1 MNKIFTLLLT
11 LLAFNCSL
19 KAATIDWGEL
29 TPGTAYQMTDI
40 GYYQGWFTATESG
53 TITAHCTSSDIPRP
67 FADADFSVPIEG
79 NYYLQNGA
87 NYDFAVTA
95 GTTYYFSAFVL
106 NPGTFS
112 FNYAASATLQLI
124 SATPE
129 AGTVFNAGQ
138 HSGVTLAFS
147 RPIAVGGASII
158 VGGEEKAVAA
168 NVLETYATAEIRDA
182 LMAFYD
188 KGTLREGDNFTFRLT
203 GVHAAGDEAN
213 VYGTDGTV
221 EVVYVAGTRPVTLTA
236 TEGIEGASFLSYWR
250 KADERGIIKLRFSG
264 ALQPIDT
271 PQREAETTCE
281 LSFGAPD
288 AGEGEVYRET
298 IHYALS
304 AENEITIDLRNRL
317 RRPIDM
323 VTSGKD
329 YGTMSLK
336 IMGVRDASGQ
346 YAYTNAIGS
355 LGSFAYA
362 MPYREVKLSLAAEFT
377 PAPGASLTGATEVE
391 LWVTDYAALAFSG
404 ILLSYTDGEGTH
416 TALLTDYTATPDEN
430 FDGACALT
438 FTIPAELAAQP
449 NLSVSLAELETAD
462 GLDHAAE
469 LAATYN
475 TVPSGISTLPA
486 ADETHRAAAPVYDL
500 TGRRHASSAALP
512 RGIYIGSDGKKIFVY

>member
-11 LLAFNCSL
+11 FLAFHCSL
-19 KAATIDWGEL
+19 KAATIDWGEV

-67 FADADFSVPIEG
+67 FSDADFNEPIEV
-79 NYYLQNGA
+79 NYYYQNGA
-87 NYDFAVTA
+87 NYDFTVTA

-112 FNYAASATLQLI
+112 FNYASSATLQLI

-138 HSGVTLAFS
+138 HSGVTLAFN
-147 RPIAVGGASII
+147 RPIAVSGASII

-188 KGTLREGDNFTFRLT
+188 KGTLREGDSFTFRLT
-203 GVHAAGDEAN
+203 GVHAAADEAN
-213 VYGTDGTV
+213 LYSTDGTV
-221 EVVYVAGTRPVTLTA
+221 EVNYVAGTRPITLTA

-281 LSFGAPD
+281 LSFGDPD
-288 AGEGEVYRET
+288 AGEGETYRET

-346 YAYTNAIGS
+346 YAYTDAIGS

-391 LWVTDYAALAFSG
+391 LWVTDYAALAFTG

-438 FTIPAELAAQP
+438 FTIPAELAAKP
-449 NLSVSLAELETAD
+449 NLNVSLAELETAD

-486 ADETHRAAAPVYDL
+486 ADEAHRATVPAYDL

-512 RGIYIGSDGKKIFVY
+512 RGIYIGGDGKKILK

>member
-1 MNKIFTLLLT
+1 MVQPFKCAPGVAQILFDAVLIFHKHGPVNEIGVQIVYAEFLKR
-11 LLAFNCSL
+11 LLARGNRFFVTVVGIGQFADQKNFV
-19 KAATIDWGEL
+19 AGN
-29 TPGTAYQMTDI
+29 TAFAY
-40 GYYQGWFTATESG
+40 
-53 TITAHCTSSDIPRP
+53 P

-158 VGGEEKAVAA
+158 AAGEEKAVAA

-188 KGTLREGDNFTFRLT
+188 KGTLREGDTFTFRLT
-203 GVHAAGDEAN
+203 GVHAAGDAASI
-213 VYGTDGTV
+213 YGTDGTV
-221 EVVYVAGTRPVTLTA
+221 EVTYIAGTRPVTLTA

-281 LSFGAPD
+281 LSFGDPD
-288 AGEGEVYRET
+288 AGEGETYRET

-336 IMGVRDASGQ
+336 IR
-346 YAYTNAIGS
+346 
-355 LGSFAYA
+355 L
-362 MPYREVKLSLAAEFT
+362 
-377 PAPGASLTGATEVE
+377 
-391 LWVTDYAALAFSG
+391 
-404 ILLSYTDGEGTH
+404 
-416 TALLTDYTATPDEN
+416 
-430 FDGACALT
+430 
-438 FTIPAELAAQP
+438 
-449 NLSVSLAELETAD
+449 
-462 GLDHAAE
+462 
-469 LAATYN
+469 
-475 TVPSGISTLPA
+475 ISQN
-486 ADETHRAAAPVYDL
+486 
-500 TGRRHASSAALP
+500 GC
-512 RGIYIGSDGKKIFVY
+512 